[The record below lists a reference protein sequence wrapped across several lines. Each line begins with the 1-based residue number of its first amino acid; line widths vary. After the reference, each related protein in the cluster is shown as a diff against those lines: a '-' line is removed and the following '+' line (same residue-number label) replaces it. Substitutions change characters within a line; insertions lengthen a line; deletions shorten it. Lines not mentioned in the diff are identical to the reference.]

1 MLPEDVELNEGGRSP
16 LPGLDPFVPGGLP
29 EMRRRGA
36 SRNRHDGHLC
46 RVLLVF
52 RALTAARASTRACS
66 RPADV
71 DYWMPVDQYI
81 GGVEH
86 AILHLLY
93 SRFYTRVLKD
103 EGLVTPRSRSR
114 GC

>member
-1 MLPEDVELNEGGRSP
+1 MFEK
-16 LPGLDPFVPGGLP
+16 
-29 EMRRRGA
+29 
-36 SRNRHDGHLC
+36 
-46 RVLLVF
+46 
-52 RALTAARASTRACS
+52 AA
-66 RPADV
+66 V

-103 EGLVTPRSRSR
+103 EGLVTTPEPFTRLLTQGMVCKETVCCPEHGFLFPTDVRAPGAEPGPAACAESRWCWAGWRKCPSPRRT
-114 GC
+114 